1 MLQAS
6 ERNFAE
12 LFYIKI
18 EYHKNKESEI
28 KRQLILSPWQ
38 T

>member
-1 MLQAS
+1 MLQAT

-28 KRQLILSPWQ
+28 KNN
-38 T
+38 